1 MNKKVMLVLKALGL
15 AMGISVLVLNIM
27 NQLSVNDSII
37 MLSIGLIAIS
47 LFLYNNYHEKQKN

>member
-1 MNKKVMLVLKALGL
+1 MNKKVILVLKALGL

-47 LFLYNNYHEKQKN
+47 LFLYNNYHEK